1 MYKVGIIGCG
11 AIFGRHVDVINK
23 NENFSLISV
32 CDIDTDK
39 ITQIKENLKIPAY
52 YSYKKMIESE
62 DINFAVIASP
72 NSYHTDQAIS
82 ALENNCDVLIE
93 KPVAFSEKDVKKIAS
108 VAQKNNR
115 KAYCVLQVRLNEIV
129 LFLENL
135 LKNKTL
141 GDIRGVS
148 LVQRWQRPLDYFSG
162 WRNDPKVGGGSL
174 YEVGIHYIDIMQKL
188 LGIPKVVATKTYKTK
203 HVNSNIEDTVYS
215 IIDYGDF
222 GGNIEVNVSSEPE
235 NLECSLTIL
244 GSDGFIK
251 LGGKA
256 MDKIESFGFLNK
268 SLESIMSLQIDAIN
282 NRDSKFNNYGTHLG
296 SCPNHAGVY
305 TNSDL
310 FDIAQASNAVSIIEE
325 IYSKSEIS
333 YV

>member
-72 NSYHTDQAIS
+72 NSYHTDQAIY

-115 KAYCVLQVRLNEIV
+115 KAYCVLQVRLNETV

-268 SLESIMSLQIDAIN
+268 SLESIMSRQIDAIN

-305 TNSDL
+305 TNLDL